1 MLAAVSRLIY
11 TVKVVGVITLHLF
24 DINILSMPRNFFIFT
39 LLTFVTVVYLC
50 KNNFI

>member
-24 DINILSMPRNFFIFT
+24 DINIFSMPRIFLIFT
-39 LLTFVTVVYLC
+39 VHSFVTTVLFMC
-50 KNNFI
+50 K

>member
-24 DINILSMPRNFFIFT
+24 DINILSMPRNFFYFYFT
-39 LLTFVTVVYLC
+39 YFCYCRNIYV
-50 KNNFI
+50 